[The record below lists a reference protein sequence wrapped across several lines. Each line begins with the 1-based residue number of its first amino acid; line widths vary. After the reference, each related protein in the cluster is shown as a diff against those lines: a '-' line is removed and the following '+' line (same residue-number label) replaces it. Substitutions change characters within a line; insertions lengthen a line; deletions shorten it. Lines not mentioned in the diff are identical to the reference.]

1 MRGDPRMD
9 KRDKF
14 KTYYGQAKSAKKLPW
29 HHAEP
34 NRFLDA
40 IIAARHEPGAALDMG
55 CGSGV
60 DSVHLARAG
69 WKVTALDFMQE
80 ALDMTR
86 ARATEAG
93 VELEFVHTDVIEWE
107 ADGPFDLILDSG
119 LLHNL
124 SRDNIPAYRERILRW
139 LAADGDYVLAHW
151 ESRTDA
157 DRLRGGARRVT
168 PEQIGDL
175 FAPELEEQQFER
187 LEATGLP
194 ETVGPDL
201 SVGFYRFKHR

>member
-1 MRGDPRMD
+1 MD

-14 KTYYGQAKSAKKLPW
+14 KEYYQRANSGAKLPW
-29 HHAEP
+29 QRAVP
-34 NRFLDA
+34 NRFLEA
-40 IIAARHEPGAALDMG
+40 IVAGHATPGTALDMG

-60 DSVHLARAG
+60 DSIYLAHAG
-69 WKVTALDFMQE
+69 WQVTALDFMQE
-80 ALDMTR
+80 AIEMTR
-86 ARATEAG
+86 AAAAEAG
-93 VELEFVHTDVIEWE
+93 VELEFVNTDVLEWE
-107 ADGPFDLILDSG
+107 TDRQFDLLLDSG

-124 SRDNIPAYRERILRW
+124 SRDNIPAYRQRILRW

-151 ESRTDA
+151 ESRGDN

-168 PEQIGDL
+168 RRQISDL